1 MSSTLRMSRREGR
14 VEISFHRE
22 AWGTNSQRTTLTIR
36 TTAQQVLDG
45 VDARCKVA
53 FLARALHT
61 WRPGCPGTLS
71 PAAAQTWVGEVGR
84 RPSTRGVRHSRGR
97 QTTPTPFLHPP
108 QPVFTSG
115 GSPISGQQPT
125 LPPWPESSLPLLPVV
140 PPSPSPTLPAFSAG
154 GGVVL
159 HSTNSSLPAPRATCT
174 KSR

>member
-1 MSSTLRMSRREGR
+1 MSRREGR

-140 PPSPSPTLPAFSAG
+140 PPSPSPTPTRFFREWRRGGITFHKLLAPSASCY
-154 GGVVL
+154 L
-159 HSTNSSLPAPRATCT
+159 Y
-174 KSR
+174 